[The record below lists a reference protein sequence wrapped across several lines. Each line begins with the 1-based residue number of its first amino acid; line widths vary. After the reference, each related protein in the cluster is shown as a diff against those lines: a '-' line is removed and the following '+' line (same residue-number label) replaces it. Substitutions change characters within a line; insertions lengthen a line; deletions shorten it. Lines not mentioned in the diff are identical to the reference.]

1 MLAPTVAGRHFRFES
16 DRPRRPAV
24 DAGAAARPVGRAL
37 GAPSHRWNT
46 CVRESAGLATA
57 DGPVALNFLVHGSR
71 AARLLYILM
80 SSSLRLS
87 LEFWMHLV
95 VLVTIYTLGI
105 LGTFLSINLFY
116 MRARRPT
123 TILLVLMVLIMHV
136 LMLAP
141 LLHAPLLHALL
152 LALLPLLALL

>member
-1 MLAPTVAGRHFRFES
+1 MSSRK
-16 DRPRRPAV
+16 
-24 DAGAAARPVGRAL
+24 RAKTSA
-37 GAPSHRWNT
+37 APSVRPSHHSNM
-46 CVRESAGLATA
+46 CVRVSAGQATA
-57 DGPVALNFLVHGSR
+57 DGPVALNFLMHGSR

-80 SSSLRLS
+80 GSSLRLS

-116 MRARRPT
+116 TRARRPT

-141 LLHAPLLHALL
+141 LLHAPLLAPLLHALL
-152 LALLPLLALL
+152 LALLALL